1 MTHTYLV
8 VVDRS
13 QEMLVALRFVLR
25 RAKETNAAIA
35 LLKIVE
41 PEAIE
46 TWGGVERAVM
56 DEAFTDARKTMAAH
70 EKLIEETLG
79 RKPRTFYRKGERVK
93 ALLDV
98 LESEKDL
105 STLVLAADTTAGAD
119 NPLIRY
125 LTSEKGLR
133 KLRLPLVIVPDIC
146 DHPEETEEA

>member
-13 QEMLVALRFVLR
+13 KEMPIALRYVLR
-25 RAKETNAAIA
+25 RAQETEASIA

-56 DEAFTDARKTMAAH
+56 DEAFTDARQAMAAY
-70 EKLIEETLG
+70 EKQIEETLG
-79 RKPRTFYRKGERVK
+79 HKPRTFYRKGERVK

-105 STLVLAADTTAGAD
+105 STLVLAADTSAGAD
-119 NPLIRY
+119 NPLIRF

-133 KLRLPLVIVPDIC
+133 KLRLPLIIVPDSC
-146 DHPEETEEA
+146 DQPEVSEDA